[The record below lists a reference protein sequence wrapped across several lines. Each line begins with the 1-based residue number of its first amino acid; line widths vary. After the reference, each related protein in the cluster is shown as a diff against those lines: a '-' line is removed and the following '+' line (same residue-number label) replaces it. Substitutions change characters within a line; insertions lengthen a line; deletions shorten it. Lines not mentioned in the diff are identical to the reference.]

1 MQPINLKSAG
11 SFTPGSVSI
20 PKHVV
25 QQRFR
30 TPKKNI
36 PQTAVERNHILQ
48 VVRNYVAEFNP
59 VPPLPTEELKVH
71 ADRVIGI
78 LRCDSIY
85 RDYVGVL
92 INNEMWREQLASVPY
107 ERRLLL
113 LPKCLRVESK
123 CPAPF
128 DEFGLLCKQCGLCTI
143 QDLQAEAEKLG
154 YATLVAEGSAIVMSL
169 IQTGKIEAI
178 VGVSCLSVLERAFPY
193 MEAAAIPGVAIPLLQ
208 DDCIDTTVDLDWV
221 WDYIHLTSDDQTRRL
236 NLSALRDEVDFWFTP
251 VSLELVM
258 GSAEGQTE
266 TIAREWLMR
275 AGKRWRPFLAVA
287 AFQAL
292 RHDTGKPL
300 PDDLRKIAVAVECFH
315 KASLI
320 HDDIEDNDAERYG
333 EKTLHEEHGVAVAL
347 NIGDLLIGEGYRL
360 IAAAKISAGQTAEMI
375 RVAANGQRELCRG
388 QGAELCWARAPQP
401 LTQHQVLDIFRK
413 KTAPAFEVALRLGA
427 LYAGDEQHEEVEE
440 VLKVYSEA
448 LGIAY
453 QIRDDLSDLGASG
466 ETNDIAGLRPSLL
479 LAVAHEKAKD
489 AQKEMLAS
497 LWRRQLPAD
506 ATAANIETLYAELH
520 ADDRARTLLETYK
533 EEAIRCLRDL
543 ENPNLKGLLR
553 RVLGKIFNDVEIKGW
568 CKEQEKKNGVH
579 DGVRIEALSRNEAAI
594 AT

>member
-1 MQPINLKSAG
+1 VQTITTNAAG
-11 SFTPGSVSI
+11 GHAPGSVNI

-30 TPKKNI
+30 APKRNI
-36 PQTAVERNHILQ
+36 PQTALERNHILQ
-48 VVRNYVAEFNP
+48 VVRDHVAEFNP
-59 VPPLPTEELKVH
+59 IPPLPAEELKTH
-71 ADRVIGI
+71 ADRLVGT
-78 LRCDSIY
+78 LKCDPVY

-92 INNEMWREQLASVPY
+92 LNNELWREQLASVPY

-236 NLSALRDEVDFWFTP
+236 DLGALRDEVDFWFTP
-251 VSLELVM
+251 ASLDLIM
-258 GSAEGQTE
+258 GGAEGPTE
-266 TIAREWLMR
+266 KIARDWLMR
-275 AGKRWRPFLAVA
+275 SGKRWRPFLSVA
-287 AFQAL
+287 AFEAL
-292 RHDTGKPL
+292 RRDTGKPL
-300 PDDLRKIAVAVECFH
+300 PDDLKKIAVAVECFH

-320 HDDIEDNDAERYG
+320 HDDIEDNDNERYG
-333 EKTLHEEHGVAVAL
+333 EPTLHAEHGVAVAL

-360 IAAAKISAGQTAEMI
+360 LAATNLSAPQITGMI
-375 RVAANGQRELCRG
+375 RVAASGQRELCRG
-388 QGAELCWARAPQP
+388 QGAELGWARAPQP

-427 LYAGDEQHEEVEE
+427 LCAGLDRHEEVGE

-453 QIRDDLSDLGASG
+453 QIRDDLSDLGVGG

-479 LAVAHEKAKD
+479 LAIAHEKARD
-489 AQKEMLAS
+489 AQKETLAAV
-497 LWRRQLPAD
+497 WRRQFPAGVTPAD
-506 ATAANIETLYAELH
+506 IERLYTELAAA
-520 ADDRARTLLETYK
+520 DRARTLLETYK
-533 EEAIRCLRDL
+533 EEAIRCLGEL

-553 RVLGKIFNDVEIKGW
+553 RILGKIFNDVEIKGW
-568 CKEQEKKNGVH
+568 CKEQELKNGVQN
-579 DGVRIEALSRNEAAI
+579 GARLEAVAGTA
-594 AT
+594 